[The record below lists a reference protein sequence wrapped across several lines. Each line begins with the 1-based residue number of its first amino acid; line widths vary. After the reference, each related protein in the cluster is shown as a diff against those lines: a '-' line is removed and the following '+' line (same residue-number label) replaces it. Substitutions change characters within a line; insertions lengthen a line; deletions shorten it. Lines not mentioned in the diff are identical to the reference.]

1 MSKRT
6 LNKLTGAFQNLGIE
20 LTKNG
25 SFYEFEY
32 DHIPMLLSIDASDQ
46 SIAFITHVVDSGD
59 VSMNQ
64 SIFETALD
72 VVDGFHKDC
81 CGDWNEGIPYFVSP
95 GYTLDGIKA
104 VSSDWLKE
112 QLKEFYDAYMF
123 LEANI
128 HLLCDTSIFGLAAE
142 GVVKSS
148 VMSDEELEA
157 MILKDFIAN
166 TGLICIDVGDI
177 KMIRDNSDYFMDGNR
192 KTCYAKDM
200 KEYLQAT
207 LTELIEAHPDA
218 QLERVA
224 IKLLLN
230 KESELMMEEM
240 SAFSE
245 VLENME
251 DAELIW
257 GIGRNEN
264 SHDGKIAI
272 CIVAGFKNK

>member
-64 SIFETALD
+64 SIFESALD

-177 KMIRDNSDYFMDGNR
+177 KMIRDNSDFMDGNR

>member
-1 MSKRT
+1 MSKRIMSI
-6 LNKLTGAFQNLGIE
+6 LYGAFHSLGIE
-20 LTKNG
+20 PIKSG
-25 SFYEFEY
+25 SFYDFEY
-32 DHIPMLLSIDASDQ
+32 NHIPMLLSIDTSDQ

-81 CGDWNEGIPYFVSP
+81 CGDWNDGVPYFVSP
-95 GYTLDGIKA
+95 CFSLEGIRSVTA
-104 VSSDWLKE
+104 DWLQE
-112 QLKEFYDAYMF
+112 QLKEFYDAYIF

-157 MILKDFIAN
+157 MILKDFIAIP
-166 TGLICIDVGDI
+166 GLICIDAGDI
-177 KMIRDNSDYFMDGNR
+177 KMIRDNSDFMDGCR
-192 KTCYAKDM
+192 KKCYAKDM
-200 KEYLQAT
+200 KEHLQSA
-207 LTELIEAHPDA
+207 LTDLTEAHPDA
-218 QLERVA
+218 RLERIA
-224 IKLLLN
+224 IKLLFN

-240 SAFSE
+240 SAINE
-245 VLENME
+245 VFQNL
-251 DAELIW
+251 DDVELIW
-257 GIGRNEN
+257 GIGKNEN

>member
-1 MSKRT
+1 MSKRI
-6 LNKLTGAFQNLGIE
+6 LNKMTGAFQDLGIE

-32 DHIPMLLSIDASDQ
+32 EHIPMLLSMDASDL

-72 VVDGFHKDC
+72 VVDGFHKDF
-81 CGDWNEGIPYFVSP
+81 CGDWNEGTPYFVSP
-95 GYTLDGIKA
+95 GYTLDGIKT

-128 HLLCDTSIFGLAAE
+128 HLLCDTSIFGLAAD

-166 TGLICIDVGDI
+166 PGLICIDAGDI
-177 KMIRDNSDYFMDGNR
+177 KMIRDNSDFMDGNR
-192 KTCYAKDM
+192 KTCYSKDM
-200 KEYLQAT
+200 KEHLQAT

-218 QLERVA
+218 LLECVA
-224 IKLLLN
+224 IKLLFN

-240 SAFSE
+240 SAINE
-245 VLENME
+245 VFDNMG
-251 DAELIW
+251 DVELIW

>member
-64 SIFETALD
+64 SIFESALD

-112 QLKEFYDAYMF
+112 QLKEFYDVYMF

-177 KMIRDNSDYFMDGNR
+177 KMIRDNSDFMDGNR

>member
-1 MSKRT
+1 MSKRI
-6 LNKLTGAFQNLGIE
+6 LNNMTGAFQDLGIE

-32 DHIPMLLSIDASDQ
+32 EHIPMLLSMDASDQ

-95 GYTLDGIKA
+95 GYTLDGIKT

-148 VMSDEELEA
+148 VMSDEEHEA

-166 TGLICIDVGDI
+166 TGLICIDAGDI
-177 KMIRDNSDYFMDGNR
+177 KMIRDNSDFMDGNR

-200 KEYLQAT
+200 KEYLQTT
-207 LTELIEAHPDA
+207 LTELVEAHPDA

-240 SAFSE
+240 SAINE
-245 VLENME
+245 VFDNME
-251 DAELIW
+251 DVELIW

>member
-1 MSKRT
+1 MSKRV
-6 LNKLTGAFQNLGIE
+6 LNKINGAFQSLGIE
-20 LTKNG
+20 LKKG
-25 SFYEFEY
+25 RSLYEFEY
-32 DHIPMLLSIDASDQ
+32 EHIYMFLSMDAKDQ
-46 SIAFITHVVDSGD
+46 SIAFITYVVDSGN
-59 VSMNQ
+59 VSMNED
-64 SIFETALD
+64 ILNTALD
-72 VVDGFHKDC
+72 VVEGFHEDYS
-81 CGDWNEGIPYFVSP
+81 GDWNEGVPYFVSP
-95 GYTLDGIKA
+95 CYELRGIKA
-104 VSSDWLKE
+104 ITEEWLQE
-112 QLKEFYDAYMF
+112 QLKAFYDAYMF

-166 TGLICIDVGDI
+166 TGLICIDAGDI
-177 KMIRDNSDYFMDGNR
+177 KMIRDNSDFMDGNR

-200 KEYLQAT
+200 KEHLQTT

-218 QLERVA
+218 RLERVA
-224 IKLLLN
+224 VKLLFN

-240 SAFSE
+240 SAINE
-245 VLENME
+245 VFDNLE
-251 DAELIW
+251 DVELIW

-272 CIVAGFKNK
+272 CIVAGFRNN

>member
-177 KMIRDNSDYFMDGNR
+177 KMIRDNSDFMDGNR

>member
-1 MSKRT
+1 MSKRI
-6 LNKLTGAFQNLGIE
+6 LNKLIGAFQDLGIE

-32 DHIPMLLSIDASDQ
+32 EHIPMLLSMDASDQ

-64 SIFETALD
+64 GIFETALD

-81 CGDWNEGIPYFVSP
+81 CGDWNDGVPYFVSP
-95 GYTLDGIKA
+95 GYSLNGIKT

-112 QLKEFYDAYMF
+112 QLKEFFDAYMF

-166 TGLICIDVGDI
+166 TGLICIDAGDI
-177 KMIRDNSDYFMDGNR
+177 KMIRDQSDFMDGNR
-192 KTCYAKDM
+192 KTCYAKEL
-200 KEYLQAT
+200 KEHLQAT
-207 LTELIEAHPDA
+207 LTELTEAHPDA
-218 QLERVA
+218 RLERVA
-224 IKLLLN
+224 IKLLFN

-240 SAFSE
+240 SAINE
-245 VLENME
+245 VFDNLENV
-251 DAELIW
+251 ELIW

-264 SHDGKIAI
+264 SLDGKIAI